1 MQRRAERES
10 DSEGEGEGEGEG
22 EPGEGEGEA
31 EAEGEGMGESPER
44 KVGGRE
50 TAVPKPA
57 RARACPPAVPFAR
70 WIVAITLRPRARLTM
85 ITTTCS

>member
-57 RARACPPAVPFAR
+57 RLVLARARRRFR
-70 WIVAITLRPRARLTM
+70 LRGG
-85 ITTTCS
+85 